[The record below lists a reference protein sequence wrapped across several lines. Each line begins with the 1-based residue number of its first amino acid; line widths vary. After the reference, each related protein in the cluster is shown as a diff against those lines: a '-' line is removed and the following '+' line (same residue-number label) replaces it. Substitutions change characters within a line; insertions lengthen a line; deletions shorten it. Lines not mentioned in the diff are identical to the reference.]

1 MKIIL
6 GKPDPDL
13 ASKYLVLE
21 LDTIK
26 VEPNIEPVTAYCVID
41 GSHIYLDEMAEVE
54 RYAAMHQTLMENY
67 RQKKWNFCEQAIQ
80 ELTGKFRGEMD
91 SFYKILL
98 ERICTYKKNDPG
110 PAWCGILEV
119 DSANYV

>member
-26 VEPNIEPVTAYCVID
+26 VEHDIDPVTAYCVID

-54 RYAAMHQTLMENY
+54 RYAAMHQALMENY
-67 RQKKWNFCEQAIQ
+67 RQKKWNFCEQAIR

-98 ERICTYKKNDPG
+98 ERIQSYKKNDPG
-110 PAWCGILEV
+110 LSWDGTLLIV
-119 DSANYV
+119 ND